1 VSLVFPVT
9 EVLAI
14 EDHKLNSIFLHVA
27 FGSQSLLMQTSDQP
41 ALVPI
46 EVPEKA
52 TRGGG
57 GEWEPIKIP
66 RGNLV
71 YIPNRT
77 RRPSLLTQPRP
88 HSYRKAIGPQ
98 NWVRNRS
105 GNTNRCQQD
114 HVLDRQQKSDRRTV
128 YIFIGI
134 SPNT

>member
-1 VSLVFPVT
+1 MVECIRDHVRLLDDLSNGVTLAQKIVASLVFPVT

-57 GEWEPIKIP
+57 G
-66 RGNLV
+66 G
-71 YIPNRT
+71 
-77 RRPSLLTQPRP
+77 
-88 HSYRKAIGPQ
+88 
-98 NWVRNRS
+98 
-105 GNTNRCQQD
+105 
-114 HVLDRQQKSDRRTV
+114 
-128 YIFIGI
+128 
-134 SPNT
+134 